1 MPRPPTWH
9 AHSAAVPNTDPLSH
23 RVLLVT
29 LLHRYL
35 NQTRY
40 TATFGR
46 VYRSPDNNWGVI
58 GAVRDFARRHGV
70 PVHVTWMLDCY
81 SYPAWYIVKPEAPV
95 A

>member
-1 MPRPPTWH
+1 MPRDRPRH
-9 AHSAAVPNTDPLSH
+9 AHSAAVPTDRVAH

>member
-1 MPRPPTWH
+1 ML
-9 AHSAAVPNTDPLSH
+9 SAAVPSTDRVAH

-58 GAVRDFARRHGV
+58 GAVATLPDAMACRSMSRGCSIATATRLG
-70 PVHVTWMLDCY
+70 TL
-81 SYPAWYIVKPEAPV
+81 
-95 A
+95 